1 VKDTCASLSDP
12 HKAYL
17 LRKAMHYFNTQRQHR
32 LEAQDKPLIEVC
44 THATWRNACR
54 KPNGLR
60 HCDLPGACC
69 LLAFLPVCTCL
80 HLVEQALLMQCRSA
94 EQCSPAGFTR
104 TDNLLLSALEAAQNV

>member
-32 LEAQDKPLIEVC
+32 VEAQDKPLIEVC

-60 HCDLPGACC
+60 HCDLPA
-69 LLAFLPVCTCL
+69 AFLPVCT
-80 HLVEQALLMQCRSA
+80 LLSKPMQCRSA